1 MSRVVSNVA
10 SNVASNDSSDV
21 DAVAIDLESTPLDRA
36 FARQLVRRIAPLRGA
51 RIEDRFDVAA
61 VRALDPLLYH
71 TALLVSAERSQGHS
85 CLSCDRWAGL
95 TVIEHEGADP
105 FTFPDVDLWRAT
117 LAVSGACEDADS
129 NLTSAD
135 PLERAP
141 LVLEGT
147 RVYLARFHEA
157 EALLADSIRAK
168 LGADTAAA
176 PGTLFDQLFPSENAD
191 GQREA
196 AATALKSPLVFI
208 TGGPGTG
215 KTTMAAKLIAL
226 LLEQDATLQIALAA
240 PTGRAAARLGES
252 MNAAAA
258 RAALPAALTARLPR
272 SGTTLH
278 RLLGYTPWDDRF
290 AYRAEHPLAQD
301 VVVVDEASMVDLLLM
316 ESLLAAVRPDARL
329 IVLGDPDQLASVD
342 TGFVLGDIVR
352 AASNEHAPA
361 TLQQSLARLTVSYRF
376 GQRPG
381 IGALATAARTG
392 NVDAFFSTLHAK
404 ASDDIAWHPD
414 RRGVADLVAPIRA
427 NLDAYLA
434 SSTPADALAALGRFR
449 ILAALRDTESG
460 VSGLNLAIE
469 RWLSRQGVATR
480 GWYHHRPVL
489 ITQNDPGTQLFNGD
503 VGTTLVVDGEPMV
516 WFDAPDGPRAIAPS
530 RLPAHETAWAMTV
543 HKSQGSEF
551 DEVVLVLPESDV
563 RLVTREL
570 LYTGITRA
578 RRSVTLVGAEAILQ
592 RALSR
597 SVARESGLV
606 DRLSDRSLVAEAP
619 PLG

>member
-1 MSRVVSNVA
+1 MSEPVSA
-10 SNVASNDSSDV
+10 P
-21 DAVAIDLESTPLDRA
+21 IDLESTALDRA

-51 RIEDRFDVAA
+51 RLQDRFDVAA

-71 TALLVSAERSQGHS
+71 TALLVSAERAQGHS

-95 TVIEHEGADP
+95 AVVECDGAEP
-105 FTFPDVDLWRAT
+105 YTFPDVDLWRAT
-117 LAVSGACEDADS
+117 LAVSGACEDAHSD
-129 NLTSAD
+129 LASAD

-141 LVLEGT
+141 LVLDGS
-147 RVYLARFHEA
+147 RVYLARFHQA
-157 EALLADSIRAK
+157 EARLAASIRAK
-168 LGADTAAA
+168 LGANTAVA
-176 PGTLFDQLFPSENAD
+176 PSALFDQLFPSGNAD

-196 AATALKSPLVFI
+196 AATALRSPLVFI

-226 LLEQDATLQIALAA
+226 LLEQDPTLQIALAA

-258 RAALPAALTARLPR
+258 RAALPAALTSRLPR
-272 SGTTLH
+272 TGTTLH

-290 AYRAEHPLAQD
+290 GYHAQHPLAQD

-316 ESLLAAVRPDARL
+316 QSLLAAVRPDARL

-352 AASNEHAPA
+352 AASDDRAPSA
-361 TLQQSLARLTVSYRF
+361 LQESLARLTVSYRF
-376 GQRPG
+376 GERPG
-381 IGALATAARTG
+381 IGALATAARMG
-392 NVDAFFSTLHAK
+392 DVEAFFSTLHAR
-404 ASDDIAWHPD
+404 ATDDIAWQPD
-414 RRGVADLVAPIRA
+414 RSGVAPLVAPIRA
-427 NLDAYLA
+427 LLDAYLA
-434 SSTPADALAALGRFR
+434 STTPHEALTALGRFR

-469 RWLSRQGVATR
+469 RWLSRHGVATS
-480 GWYHHRPVL
+480 GWYPHRPVL

-503 VGTTLVVDGEPMV
+503 VGTTLVSDGEPMV
-516 WFDAPDGPRAIAPS
+516 WFDCPDGPRAIAPS

-551 DEVVLVLPESDV
+551 DEVVLVLPDSDV

-578 RRSVTLVGAEAILQ
+578 RKAVTLVGAEAMLQ
-592 RALSR
+592 RALAR

-606 DRLSDRSLVAEAP
+606 DRLLAQ
-619 PLG
+619 

>member
-1 MSRVVSNVA
+1 MSHVVSSTETA
-10 SNVASNDSSDV
+10 
-21 DAVAIDLESTPLDRA
+21 AIDLESTPLDRA

-71 TALLVSAERSQGHS
+71 TALLVSVERAHGHS

-95 TVIEHEGADP
+95 TVVEREGADP

-117 LAVSGACEDADS
+117 LRVSGACEDANSD
-129 NLTSAD
+129 LTSAD

-141 LVLEGT
+141 LVLDGT
-147 RVYLARFHEA
+147 RVYLARFHQA
-157 EALLADSIRAK
+157 EARLAASIRAK
-168 LGADTAAA
+168 LGAPTAS
-176 PGTLFDQLFPSENAD
+176 PRSTLFDQLFPSGSAD

-196 AATALKSPLVFI
+196 AATALQSPLVFI

-226 LLEQDATLQIALAA
+226 LLEQDPTRQIALAA

-252 MNAAAA
+252 MNAAAS
-258 RAALPAALTARLPR
+258 RAALPTALTARLPR
-272 SGTTLH
+272 TGTTLH
-278 RLLGYTPWDDRF
+278 RLLGFTPWDDRF
-290 AYRAEHPLAQD
+290 AYHAQHPLAQD

-352 AASNEHAPA
+352 AASNESAPA
-361 TLQQSLARLTVSYRF
+361 ALQRSLARLTVSYRF
-376 GQRPG
+376 GERPG

-392 NVDAFFSTLHAK
+392 DADAFFSTLQAK
-404 ASDDIAWHPD
+404 ASDDIAWQPD
-414 RRGVADLVAPIRA
+414 RGGVTELVAPLRA

-434 SSTPADALAALGRFR
+434 SGTPRDALAALSRFR
-449 ILAALRDTESG
+449 ILAALRDTEFG

-469 RWLSRQGVATR
+469 RWLSRQGIAIS

-503 VGTTLVVDGEPMV
+503 VGATLVIDGEPMV
-516 WFDAPDGPRAIAPS
+516 WFDGPDGPRSIAPS

-551 DEVVLVLPESDV
+551 DDVVLVLPDSDV

-578 RRSVTLVGAEAILQ
+578 RKSVTLVGAELVLQ
-592 RALSR
+592 RALQR

-606 DRLSDRSLVAEAP
+606 DRLLVAEAP